1 MHNKYTFQYLNLFLF
16 LFSCLVF
23 TGKISALEIRSFD
36 ANRHLRFLDFP
47 SNPRHNPNFICASQ
61 DFSGVGWI
69 VSDPRRQLTMVS
81 PKHFVGAY
89 HFRPGVGSAMR
100 FLSNNNIVKD
110 FTIASTIN
118 VPNADGTP
126 SDLFIGTL
134 NERITKEDGISFHPY
149 LNLDSYLVSGD
160 NEDDCFFES
169 GDSGSPTFI
178 KHNGI
183 ATIAGTNSL
192 ISRSLSGNSLNFVN
206 FIPSYINEMNAIMEN
221 EGYRMTK
228 AITDSTTLE
237 ITDGDQISLVPV
249 GQSITLQINLENM
262 GSEAENVQLRTEF
275 PVGVNVTSISG
286 SSWFTETSLESNI
299 FNARRAQI
307 SDGETSQLEVTVTP
321 TSIGLQNY
329 TVTVSSDQSEPISHT
344 LAFQVTSP
352 ALLRRSAVVNNPSG
366 DDDQDGVS
374 NLLEFAFGGDAVTA
388 SQSIADSKIP
398 LLPVFTRG
406 QNNSCQVAFIRRVDH
421 VELAIDY
428 GVTSS
433 SSLTGDS
440 FLDASTFITDTDVT
454 PINNE
459 LELVTHTMQTPGA
472 SRFFRVEVTLNEKV
486 ALNE

>member
-1 MHNKYTFQYLNLFLF
+1 M
-16 LFSCLVF
+16 C
-23 TGKISALEIRSFD
+23 IRD
-36 ANRHLRFLDFP
+36 
-47 SNPRHNPNFICASQ
+47 SN
-61 DFSGVGWI
+61 
-69 VSDPRRQLTMVS
+69 
-81 PKHFVGAY
+81 
-89 HFRPGVGSAMR
+89 
-100 FLSNNNIVKD
+100 
-110 FTIASTIN
+110 
-118 VPNADGTP
+118 GTP

-134 NERITKEDGISFHPY
+134 NTEITKEDGISFHPY
-149 LNLDSYLVSGD
+149 LNLDSESEYIDQEITVFGRLARGGRSSISRINNAPNSSINRSRALSFQYLVSGD

-169 GDSGSPTFI
+169 GDSGSPNFI

-183 ATIAGTNSL
+183 ATIVGTNSL
-192 ISRSLSGNSLNFVN
+192 ISRSLSGSSLNFVN
-206 FIPSYINEMNAIMEN
+206 FIPSYIKEMNAIMEN

-237 ITDGDQISLVPV
+237 ITDGDQISLVSV

-286 SSWFTETSLESNI
+286 PSWFTETSLESNI

-329 TVTVSSDQSEPISHT
+329 TVTVSSDQSEPIFHT

-388 SQSIADSKIP
+388 SQSIADSEIP

-433 SSLTGDS
+433 SSLTDDS

-472 SRFFRVEVTLNEKV
+472 SRFFRVEVTLNEEV